1 MNVLARARIDAR
13 MVPTDETWADGDE
26 DSTPSTVLLTRPF
39 AASAADN
46 VVLPQDIAG
55 ERSETAG
62 TRPLVTVAGIRGVEA
77 LTAFLRRPPRLA
89 NQPRA
94 VLCPGPAGIALSSPS
109 TKGSDTC

>member
-55 ERSETAG
+55 ERGATAG

-89 NQPRA
+89 NQPCA
-94 VLCPGPAGIALSSPS
+94 VLCPAGQGERCRHPVR
-109 TKGSDTC
+109 KE